1 MPKSLTKRKDLE
13 DLPSMKKL
21 EKLNKITDQVM
32 SLPPDAR
39 ALLAHKLWDSLGD
52 FADPNIER
60 LWLEE
65 AEKRWQEIEE
75 GKVECI
81 PAETVMM
88 KAMNNLKNTK

>member
-1 MPKSLTKRKDLE
+1 MV
-13 DLPSMKKL
+13 

-39 ALLAHKLWDSLGD
+39 ALLAHKLWDSLCD
-52 FADPNIER
+52 FADPDIER

-88 KAMNNLKNTK
+88 KSCHKRLIERKISGHNFQNSQKVH